1 MLDDLGFHRPTYAE
15 LLAEQETRARQL
27 FGDDIETGEA
37 TALGK
42 YIRLNVYDYAR
53 LYELAEKIYYARFPN
68 FATGVQLD
76 RLTPFANIS
85 RNPAT
90 VARHIV
96 EFYGIAGKTVEQG
109 SLVATGDGVTFYT
122 LEDVTMQDEGLGLG
136 TARVTVEC
144 TEFGTVGNVAVGE
157 IDRMGNPNGYVR
169 EVRHIALKLLAKD
182 AETDK
187 ALRERFG
194 EVIKGTGAGTWEAL
208 YGALGRITNVDGVVI
223 VENDTAETVG
233 TMPPH
238 SFQCYIVAPNTL
250 DQQIGQ
256 TIFDKKPIGIK
267 PLGEVEVTALDRA
280 GGEHLM
286 RFSRA
291 IEKKISLQ
299 ATIKKTTSFP
309 EDGTEQIK
317 TNIANLINGLS
328 NGDDVILSK
337 IYSVIHDVDGVAEVA
352 NLQMKAGSGAFAA
365 SNIICLPAEFARIQK
380 ENINLTVVQYVDQ

>member
-42 YIRLNVYDYAR
+42 YIRLNTYDYAR

-187 ALRERFG
+187 ALRERFHD
-194 EVIKGTGAGTWEAL
+194 VVKGTGSGTWEAL
-208 YGALGRITNVDGVVI
+208 YGALERITNVDGVVI

-238 SFQCYIVAPNTL
+238 SFQCYVVAPNTL
-250 DQQIGQ
+250 DKQIGQ

-267 PLGEVEVTALDRA
+267 PLGEVEVTVLDSA
-280 GGEHLM
+280 GSAHIM

-291 IEKKISLQ
+291 IEKQISIQ
-299 ATIKKTTSFP
+299 ATIKKTTSYP

-317 TNIANLINGLS
+317 NNITNLINGLS
-328 NGDDVILSK
+328 NGDDVILSRL
-337 IYSVIHDVDGVAEVA
+337 YSAIHAVDGVAEVA

-380 ENINLTVVQYVDQ
+380 ENIDLTVVQYVDQ

>member
-136 TARVTVEC
+136 TAQVTVEC

-187 ALRERFG
+187 ALRERFHD
-194 EVIKGTGAGTWEAL
+194 VVKGTGSGTWEAL

-267 PLGEVEVTALDRA
+267 PLGEVEVTVLDSA
-280 GGEHLM
+280 GSAHVM

-291 IEKKISLQ
+291 IEKQISLQ
-299 ATIKKTTSFP
+299 ATIKKTTSYP

-328 NGDDVILSK
+328 NGDDVILSRL
-337 IYSVIHDVDGVAEVA
+337 YSAIHAVEGVAEVA
-352 NLQMKAGSGAFAA
+352 DLKIKAGDGAFAA
-365 SNIICLPAEFARIQK
+365 ANIICLPAEFARIQK
-380 ENINLTVVQYVDQ
+380 ENIDLTVVQYVDQ

>member
-309 EDGTEQIK
+309 EDGAEQIK

-328 NGDDVILSK
+328 NGDDVILSRL
-337 IYSVIHDVDGVAEVA
+337 YSAIHAVDGVAEVA

-380 ENINLTVVQYVDQ
+380 ENITLTVVQYVDQ

>member
-15 LLAEQETRARQL
+15 LLTEQEIRARQL

-53 LYELAEKIYYARFPN
+53 LYELAEKIYWARFPN

-144 TEFGTVGNVAVGE
+144 TEFGTIGNVAVGE

-187 ALRERFG
+187 ALRERFHD
-194 EVIKGTGAGTWEAL
+194 VVKGTGSGTWEAL
-208 YGALGRITNVDGVVI
+208 YGALERITNVDGVVI

-238 SFQCYIVAPNTL
+238 SFQCYVVAPNTL
-250 DQQIGQ
+250 DKQIGQ

-267 PLGEVEVTALDRA
+267 PLGEVEVTVLDSA
-280 GGEHLM
+280 GSAHVM

-291 IEKKISLQ
+291 IEKQISLQ
-299 ATIKKTTSFP
+299 ATIKKTTSYP

-328 NGDDVILSK
+328 NGDDVILSRL
-337 IYSVIHDVDGVAEVA
+337 YSAIHAVEGVAEVA
-352 NLQMKAGSGAFAA
+352 DLKIKAGDGAFAA

-380 ENINLTVVQYVDQ
+380 ENIDLTVVQYVDQ

>member
-187 ALRERFG
+187 ALRERFHD
-194 EVIKGTGAGTWEAL
+194 VVKGTGSGTWEAL

-233 TMPPH
+233 SMPPH

-267 PLGEVEVTALDRA
+267 PLGEVEVTVLDSA
-280 GGEHLM
+280 GSAHIM

-291 IEKKISLQ
+291 IEKQISLQ
-299 ATIKKTTSFP
+299 ATIKKTTSYP

-328 NGDDVILSK
+328 NGDDVILSRL
-337 IYSVIHDVDGVAEVA
+337 YSAIHAVEGVAEVA
-352 NLQMKAGSGAFAA
+352 DLKIKAGDGAFAA
-365 SNIICLPAEFARIQK
+365 ANIICLPAEFARIQK
-380 ENINLTVVQYVDQ
+380 ENIDLTVVQYVDQ

>member
-96 EFYGIAGKTVEQG
+96 EFYGIAGKIVEQG

-187 ALRERFG
+187 A
-194 EVIKGTGAGTWEAL
+194 
-208 YGALGRITNVDGVVI
+208 
-223 VENDTAETVG
+223 
-233 TMPPH
+233 
-238 SFQCYIVAPNTL
+238 
-250 DQQIGQ
+250 
-256 TIFDKKPIGIK
+256 
-267 PLGEVEVTALDRA
+267 
-280 GGEHLM
+280 
-286 RFSRA
+286 
-291 IEKKISLQ
+291 
-299 ATIKKTTSFP
+299 
-309 EDGTEQIK
+309 
-317 TNIANLINGLS
+317 
-328 NGDDVILSK
+328 
-337 IYSVIHDVDGVAEVA
+337 
-352 NLQMKAGSGAFAA
+352 
-365 SNIICLPAEFARIQK
+365 
-380 ENINLTVVQYVDQ
+380 

>member
-1 MLDDLGFHRPTYAE
+1 M
-15 LLAEQETRARQL
+15 
-27 FGDDIETGEA
+27 
-37 TALGK
+37 
-42 YIRLNVYDYAR
+42 YDYAR
-53 LYELAEKIYYARFPN
+53 LYELAEKIYWARFPN

-122 LEDVTMQDEGLGLG
+122 LEDATMQDEGLGLG
-136 TARVTVEC
+136 TAQVTVEC

-157 IDRMGNPNGYVR
+157 INRMGNPNGYVR

-187 ALRERFG
+187 ALRERFHD
-194 EVIKGTGAGTWEAL
+194 VVKGTGSGTWEAL
-208 YGALGRITNVDGVVI
+208 YGALERITNVDGVVI

-267 PLGEVEVTALDRA
+267 PLGEVEVTVLDSA
-280 GGEHLM
+280 GSAHIM

-291 IEKKISLQ
+291 IEKQISLQ
-299 ATIKKTTSFP
+299 ATIKKTTSYP

-328 NGDDVILSK
+328 NGDDVILSRL
-337 IYSVIHDVDGVAEVA
+337 YSVIHAVDGVAEVA
-352 NLQMKAGSGAFAA
+352 DLKIKAGSGAFAA

-380 ENINLTVVQYVDQ
+380 ENITLTVVQYVDQ

>member
-27 FGDDIETGEA
+27 FGDDIETREA

-42 YIRLNVYDYAR
+42 YIRLNTYDYAR

-309 EDGTEQIK
+309 EDGIEQIK

-328 NGDDVILSK
+328 NGDDVILSRL
-337 IYSVIHDVDGVAEVA
+337 YSAIHAVEGVAEVA
-352 NLQMKAGSGAFAA
+352 NLQMKAGAGAFAA
-365 SNIICLPAEFARIQK
+365 SNIVCLPAEFARIQK

>member
-15 LLAEQETRARQL
+15 LLTEQETRARQL

-37 TALGK
+37 TPLGK

-208 YGALGRITNVDGVVI
+208 YGALGRIINVDGVVI

-280 GGEHLM
+280 GGAHLM

-291 IEKKISLQ
+291 IEKQISLQ
-299 ATIKKTTSFP
+299 ATIKKTTSYP

-317 TNIANLINGLS
+317 NNIANLINGLS
-328 NGDDVILSK
+328 NGDDVILSRL
-337 IYSVIHDVDGVAEVA
+337 YSAIHAVDGVAEVA

-380 ENINLTVVQYVDQ
+380 ENIDLTVVQYVDQ

>member
-15 LLAEQETRARQL
+15 LLTEQETRARQL

-37 TALGK
+37 TPLGK

-208 YGALGRITNVDGVVI
+208 YGALERITNVDGVVI

-238 SFQCYIVAPNTL
+238 SFQCYVVAPNTL
-250 DQQIGQ
+250 DKQIGQ

-267 PLGEVEVTALDRA
+267 PLGEVEVTVLDSA
-280 GGEHLM
+280 GSAHIM

-291 IEKKISLQ
+291 IEKQISLQ
-299 ATIKKTTSFP
+299 ATIKKTTSYP

-317 TNIANLINGLS
+317 NNITNLINGLS
-328 NGDDVILSK
+328 NGDDVILSRL
-337 IYSVIHDVDGVAEVA
+337 YSAIHAVDGVAEVA

-380 ENINLTVVQYVDQ
+380 ENIDLTVVQYVDQ

>member
-122 LEDVTMQDEGLGLG
+122 LEDATMQDEGLGLG

-187 ALRERFG
+187 ALRERFHD
-194 EVIKGTGAGTWEAL
+194 VVKGTGSGTWEAL
-208 YGALGRITNVDGVVI
+208 YGALERITNVDGVVI

-267 PLGEVEVTALDRA
+267 PLGEVEVTVLDSA
-280 GGEHLM
+280 GSAHVM

-291 IEKKISLQ
+291 IEKQISLQ
-299 ATIKKTTSFP
+299 ATIKKTTSYP

-328 NGDDVILSK
+328 NGDDVILSRL
-337 IYSVIHDVDGVAEVA
+337 YSAIHAVDGVAEVA
-352 NLQMKAGSGAFAA
+352 NLQIKAGAGAFAA

-380 ENINLTVVQYVDQ
+380 ENIDLTVVQYVDQ

>member
-122 LEDVTMQDEGLGLG
+122 LEDATMQDEGLGLG

-144 TEFGTVGNVAVGE
+144 TEFGTVGNVAVGA

-169 EVRHIALKLLAKD
+169 EVRHISLKLLAKD

-194 EVIKGTGAGTWEAL
+194 EVIKGTGSGTWEAL

-267 PLGEVEVTALDRA
+267 PLGEVEVIALDRA

-309 EDGTEQIK
+309 EDGIEQIK

-337 IYSVIHDVDGVAEVA
+337 LYSAIHAVDGVEEVA
-352 NLQMKAGSGAFAA
+352 NLQMKAGAGAFAA

-380 ENINLTVVQYVDQ
+380 ENIDLTVVQYVDQ

>member
-122 LEDVTMQDEGLGLG
+122 LEDATMQDEGLGLG

-267 PLGEVEVTALDRA
+267 PLGEVEVIALDRA

-309 EDGTEQIK
+309 EDGIEQIK

-337 IYSVIHDVDGVAEVA
+337 LYSAIHAVDGVAEVA

-365 SNIICLPAEFARIQK
+365 ANIICLPAEFARIQK
-380 ENINLTVVQYVDQ
+380 ENMDLTVVQYVDQ

>member
-223 VENDTAETVG
+223 VENDTAEIVG

-309 EDGTEQIK
+309 ENGAEQIK

-328 NGDDVILSK
+328 NGNDVILSRL
-337 IYSVIHDVDGVAEVA
+337 YSAIHAVDGVAEVA
-352 NLQMKAGSGAFAA
+352 NLQMKAGAGAFAA

-380 ENINLTVVQYVDQ
+380 ENIALTVVQYVDQ

>member
-42 YIRLNVYDYAR
+42 YIRLNTYDYAR

-169 EVRHIALKLLAKD
+169 EVRHISLKLLAKD

-187 ALRERFG
+187 ALRERFHD
-194 EVIKGTGAGTWEAL
+194 VVKGTGSGTWEAL

-238 SFQCYIVAPNTL
+238 SFQCYVVAPDTL

-256 TIFDKKPIGIK
+256 VIFDKKPIGIK
-267 PLGEVEVTALDRA
+267 PLGEVEVTVLDSA
-280 GGEHLM
+280 GSAHVM

-291 IEKKISLQ
+291 IEKQISLQ
-299 ATIKKTTSFP
+299 ATIKKTTSYP

-328 NGDDVILSK
+328 NGDDVILSRL
-337 IYSVIHDVDGVAEVA
+337 YSAIHAVDGVAEVA
-352 NLQMKAGSGAFAA
+352 NLQIKAGEGAFAA
-365 SNIICLPAEFARIQK
+365 SNIVCLPAEFARIQK
-380 ENINLTVVQYVDQ
+380 ENITLTVVQYVDQ

>member
-208 YGALGRITNVDGVVI
+208 YGALGRIINVDGVVI

-280 GGEHLM
+280 GGAHLM

-291 IEKKISLQ
+291 IEKQISLQ
-299 ATIKKTTSFP
+299 ATIKKTTSYP

-317 TNIANLINGLS
+317 NNITNLINGLS
-328 NGDDVILSK
+328 NGDDVILSRL
-337 IYSVIHDVDGVAEVA
+337 YSAIHAVDGVAEVA

-380 ENINLTVVQYVDQ
+380 ENIDLTVVQYVDQ

>member
-187 ALRERFG
+187 ALRERFHD
-194 EVIKGTGAGTWEAL
+194 VVKGTGSGTWEAL
-208 YGALGRITNVDGVVI
+208 YGALERITNVDGVVI

-238 SFQCYIVAPNTL
+238 SFQCYVVAPNTL
-250 DQQIGQ
+250 DKQIGQ

-267 PLGEVEVTALDRA
+267 PLGEVEVTVLDSA
-280 GGEHLM
+280 GSAHIM

-291 IEKKISLQ
+291 IEKQISLQ
-299 ATIKKTTSFP
+299 ATIKKTTSYP

-317 TNIANLINGLS
+317 NNIANLINGLS
-328 NGDDVILSK
+328 NGDDVILSRL
-337 IYSVIHDVDGVAEVA
+337 YSAIHAVEGVAEVA

-365 SNIICLPAEFARIQK
+365 ANIICLPAEFARIQK
-380 ENINLTVVQYVDQ
+380 ENIDLTVVQYVDQ

>member
-122 LEDVTMQDEGLGLG
+122 LEDATMQDEGLGLG

-187 ALRERFG
+187 ALRERFHD
-194 EVIKGTGAGTWEAL
+194 VVKGTGSGTWEAL
-208 YGALGRITNVDGVVI
+208 YGALERITNVDGVVI

-238 SFQCYIVAPNTL
+238 SFQCYVVAPNTL

-267 PLGEVEVTALDRA
+267 PLGEVEVTVLDSA
-280 GGEHLM
+280 GSAHIM

-291 IEKKISLQ
+291 IEKQISLQ
-299 ATIKKTTSFP
+299 ATIKKTTSYP

-328 NGDDVILSK
+328 NGDDVILSRL
-337 IYSVIHDVDGVAEVA
+337 YSVIHDVDGVAEVA
-352 NLQMKAGSGAFAA
+352 DLKIKAGSGAFAA

-380 ENINLTVVQYVDQ
+380 ENIALTVVQYVDQ

>member
-122 LEDVTMQDEGLGLG
+122 LEDATMQDEGLGLG

-187 ALRERFG
+187 ALRERFHD
-194 EVIKGTGAGTWEAL
+194 VVKGTGSGTWEAL
-208 YGALGRITNVDGVVI
+208 YGALERITNVDGVVI

-267 PLGEVEVTALDRA
+267 PLGEVEVTVLDSA
-280 GGEHLM
+280 GSAHVM

-291 IEKKISLQ
+291 IEKQISLQ
-299 ATIKKTTSFP
+299 ATIKKTTSYP

-328 NGDDVILSK
+328 NGDDVILSRL
-337 IYSVIHDVDGVAEVA
+337 YSAIHAVDGVAEVA
-352 NLQMKAGSGAFAA
+352 NLQIKAGEGAFAA
-365 SNIICLPAEFARIQK
+365 SNIVCLPAEFARIQK
-380 ENINLTVVQYVDQ
+380 ENIALTVVQYVDQ

>member
-136 TARVTVEC
+136 TAQVTVEC

-187 ALRERFG
+187 ALRERFHD
-194 EVIKGTGAGTWEAL
+194 VVKGTGSGTWEAL

-267 PLGEVEVTALDRA
+267 PLGEVEVTVLDSA
-280 GGEHLM
+280 GSAHVM

-291 IEKKISLQ
+291 IEKQISLQ
-299 ATIKKTTSFP
+299 ATIKKTTSYP

-328 NGDDVILSK
+328 NGDDVILSRL
-337 IYSVIHDVDGVAEVA
+337 YSAIHAVDGVAEVA
-352 NLQMKAGSGAFAA
+352 NLQIKAGSGAFAA

-380 ENINLTVVQYVDQ
+380 ENIDLTVVQYVDQ

>member
-15 LLAEQETRARQL
+15 LLVEQETRARQL

-42 YIRLNVYDYAR
+42 YIRLNTYDYAR

-182 AETDK
+182 PETDV
-187 ALRERFG
+187 ALRERFHD
-194 EVIKGTGAGTWEAL
+194 VTKGTGSGTFEAI
-208 YGALGRITNVDGVVI
+208 YGALGRITNVDGVVV
-223 VENDTAETVG
+223 VENDTDETKDG
-233 TMPPH
+233 RPPH
-238 SFQCYIVAPNTL
+238 SFQCYIVAPETL

-256 TIFDKKPIGIK
+256 VIFDKKPAGIR
-267 PLGEVEVTALDRA
+267 PVGEVEVTVLDKA
-280 GGEHLM
+280 GTAHTS

-291 IEKKISLQ
+291 VELQISLQ
-299 ATIKKTTSFP
+299 ATVKKNNYYP

-328 NGDDVILSK
+328 NGDDVIFSK
-337 IYSVIHDVDGVAEVA
+337 LYSAIHAVTGVMEVDD
-352 NLQMKAGSGAFAA
+352 LKIKSGSGTFAA
-365 SNIICLPAEFARIQK
+365 ANIICKPAEFARIQK
-380 ENINLTVVQYVDQ
+380 ENIDLIVVQYIDQ

>member
-267 PLGEVEVTALDRA
+267 PLGEVEVIALDRA
-280 GGEHLM
+280 GGGHLM

-291 IEKKISLQ
+291 TEKKISLQ

-309 EDGTEQIK
+309 EDGIEQIK

-337 IYSVIHDVDGVAEVA
+337 LYSAIHAVDGVEEVA

-380 ENINLTVVQYVDQ
+380 ENIDLTVVQYVDQ

>member
-309 EDGTEQIK
+309 EDGAEQIK

-337 IYSVIHDVDGVAEVA
+337 LYSAIHAVDGVAEVA
-352 NLQMKAGSGAFAA
+352 NLQMKAGAGAFAA

-380 ENINLTVVQYVDQ
+380 ENITLTVVQSVDQ

>member
-96 EFYGIAGKTVEQG
+96 EFYGVAGKTVEQG

-144 TEFGTVGNVAVGE
+144 TEFGTVGNVAVGA

-267 PLGEVEVTALDRA
+267 PLGEVEVIALDRA

-309 EDGTEQIK
+309 EDGIEQIK

-337 IYSVIHDVDGVAEVA
+337 LYSAIHAVDGVEEVA
-352 NLQMKAGSGAFAA
+352 NLQMKAGAGAFAA
-365 SNIICLPAEFARIQK
+365 ANIICLPAEFARIQK
-380 ENINLTVVQYVDQ
+380 ENIDLTVVQYVDQ

>member
-42 YIRLNVYDYAR
+42 YIRLNTYDYAR

-122 LEDVTMQDEGLGLG
+122 LEDATMQDEGLGLG

-187 ALRERFG
+187 ALRERFHD
-194 EVIKGTGAGTWEAL
+194 VVKGTGSGTWEAL
-208 YGALGRITNVDGVVI
+208 YGALERIINVDGVVI

-238 SFQCYIVAPNTL
+238 SFQCYVVAPNTL
-250 DQQIGQ
+250 DKQIGQ

-267 PLGEVEVTALDRA
+267 PLGEVEVTVLDSA
-280 GGEHLM
+280 GAEHIM

-291 IEKKISLQ
+291 IEKQISIQ
-299 ATIKKTTSFP
+299 ATIKKTTSYP

-317 TNIANLINGLS
+317 NNIANLINGLS
-328 NGDDVILSK
+328 NGDDVILSRL
-337 IYSVIHDVDGVAEVA
+337 YSAIHAVDGVAEVA
-352 NLQMKAGSGAFAA
+352 DLKIKAGSGAFAA

-380 ENINLTVVQYVDQ
+380 ENIDLTVVQYVDQ

>member
-15 LLAEQETRARQL
+15 LLTEQETRARQL

-37 TALGK
+37 TPLGK

-208 YGALGRITNVDGVVI
+208 YGALGRIINVDGVVI

-280 GGEHLM
+280 GGAHLM

-291 IEKKISLQ
+291 IEKQISLQ
-299 ATIKKTTSFP
+299 ATIKKTTSYP

-317 TNIANLINGLS
+317 NNITNLINGLS
-328 NGDDVILSK
+328 NGDDVILSRL
-337 IYSVIHDVDGVAEVA
+337 YSAIHAVDGVAEVA

-380 ENINLTVVQYVDQ
+380 ENIDLTVVQYVDQ

>member
-15 LLAEQETRARQL
+15 LLAGQETRARQL

-53 LYELAEKIYYARFPN
+53 LYELAEKIYWARFPN

-144 TEFGTVGNVAVGE
+144 TEFGTIGNVAVGE

-187 ALRERFG
+187 ALRERFHD
-194 EVIKGTGAGTWEAL
+194 VVKGTGSGTWEAL

-223 VENDTAETVG
+223 VENDTDQTVNG
-233 TMPPH
+233 QPPH
-238 SFQCYIVAPNTL
+238 SFQCYIVAPETL

-256 TIFDKKPIGIK
+256 VIFDKKPAGIRSV
-267 PLGEVEVTALDRA
+267 GEVEVTVLDKA
-280 GGEHLM
+280 GTAHTS

-291 IEKKISLQ
+291 VELQISLQ
-299 ATIKKTTSFP
+299 ATVKKNNYYP

-328 NGDDVILSK
+328 NGDDVILSRL
-337 IYSVIHDVDGVAEVA
+337 YSAIHAVEGVAEVA
-352 NLQMKAGSGAFAA
+352 DLKIKAGDGAFAA

-380 ENINLTVVQYVDQ
+380 ENIDLTVVQYVDQ

>member
-15 LLAEQETRARQL
+15 LLAKQETRARQL

-182 AETDK
+182 PETDV
-187 ALRERFG
+187 ALRERFHD
-194 EVIKGTGAGTWEAL
+194 VTKGTGSGTFEAI
-208 YGALGRITNVDGVVI
+208 YGALGRITNVDGVVV
-223 VENDTAETVG
+223 VENDTDETKDG
-233 TMPPH
+233 RPPH
-238 SFQCYIVAPNTL
+238 SFQCYIVAPETL

-256 TIFDKKPIGIK
+256 VIFDKKPAGIR
-267 PLGEVEVTALDRA
+267 PVGEVEVTVLDKA
-280 GGEHLM
+280 GTAHTS

-291 IEKKISLQ
+291 VELQISLQ
-299 ATIKKTTSFP
+299 ATVKKNNYYP

-317 TNIANLINGLS
+317 NNIANLINGLS
-328 NGDDVILSK
+328 NGDDVIFSK
-337 IYSVIHDVDGVAEVA
+337 LYSAIHAVTGVMEVD
-352 NLQMKAGSGAFAA
+352 NLKIKSGSGTFAA
-365 SNIICLPAEFARIQK
+365 ANIVCKPAEFARIQK
-380 ENINLTVVQYVDQ
+380 ENIDLTVVQYVDQ

>member
-187 ALRERFG
+187 TLRERFHD
-194 EVIKGTGAGTWEAL
+194 VVKGTGSGTWEAL

-267 PLGEVEVTALDRA
+267 PLGEVEVTVLDSA
-280 GGEHLM
+280 GSAHVM

-291 IEKKISLQ
+291 IEKQISLQ
-299 ATIKKTTSFP
+299 ATIKKTTSYP

-328 NGDDVILSK
+328 NGDDVILSRL
-337 IYSVIHDVDGVAEVA
+337 YSAIHAVEGVAEVA
-352 NLQMKAGSGAFAA
+352 DLKIKAGDGAFAA
-365 SNIICLPAEFARIQK
+365 ANIICLPAEFARIQK
-380 ENINLTVVQYVDQ
+380 ENIDLTVVQYVDQ

>member
-37 TALGK
+37 TPLGK
-42 YIRLNVYDYAR
+42 YIRLNTYDYAR

-122 LEDVTMQDEGLGLG
+122 LEDATMQDEGLGLG

-309 EDGTEQIK
+309 EDGAEQIK

-328 NGDDVILSK
+328 NGDDVILSRL
-337 IYSVIHDVDGVAEVA
+337 YSAIHAVEGVAEVA
-352 NLQMKAGSGAFAA
+352 NLQIKAGSGAFAA

-380 ENINLTVVQYVDQ
+380 ENIDLTVVQYVDQ

>member
-42 YIRLNVYDYAR
+42 YIRLNTYDYAR

-187 ALRERFG
+187 ALRERFHD
-194 EVIKGTGAGTWEAL
+194 VVKGTGSGTWEAL

-267 PLGEVEVTALDRA
+267 PLGEVEVTVLDSA
-280 GGEHLM
+280 GSAHVM

-291 IEKKISLQ
+291 IEKQISLQ
-299 ATIKKTTSFP
+299 ATIKKTTSYP

-328 NGDDVILSK
+328 NGDDVILSRL
-337 IYSVIHDVDGVAEVA
+337 YSAIHAVEGVAEVA
-352 NLQMKAGSGAFAA
+352 DLKIKAGDGAFAA
-365 SNIICLPAEFARIQK
+365 ANIICLPAEFARIQK
-380 ENINLTVVQYVDQ
+380 ENIDLTVVQYVDQ

>member
-15 LLAEQETRARQL
+15 LFAEQETRARQL

-42 YIRLNVYDYAR
+42 YIRLNTYDYAR

-267 PLGEVEVTALDRA
+267 PLGEVEVIALDRA

-309 EDGTEQIK
+309 EDGIEQIK

-337 IYSVIHDVDGVAEVA
+337 LYSAIHAVDGVEEVA
-352 NLQMKAGSGAFAA
+352 NLQMKAGAGAFAA
-365 SNIICLPAEFARIQK
+365 ANIICLPAEFARIQK
-380 ENINLTVVQYVDQ
+380 ENIDLTVVQYVDQ

>member
-53 LYELAEKIYYARFPN
+53 IYELAEKIYYARFPN

-187 ALRERFG
+187 ALRERFHD
-194 EVIKGTGAGTWEAL
+194 VVKGTGSGTWEAL

-267 PLGEVEVTALDRA
+267 PLGEVEVTVLDSA
-280 GGEHLM
+280 GSAHVM

-291 IEKKISLQ
+291 IEKQISLQ
-299 ATIKKTTSFP
+299 ATIKKTTSYP

-328 NGDDVILSK
+328 NGDDVILSRL
-337 IYSVIHDVDGVAEVA
+337 YSAIHAVEGVAEVA
-352 NLQMKAGSGAFAA
+352 DLKIKAGDGAFAA
-365 SNIICLPAEFARIQK
+365 ANIICLPAEFARIQK
-380 ENINLTVVQYVDQ
+380 ENIDLTVVQYVDQ

>member
-122 LEDVTMQDEGLGLG
+122 LEDATMQDEGLGLG

-187 ALRERFG
+187 ALRERFHD
-194 EVIKGTGAGTWEAL
+194 VVKGTGSGTWEAL
-208 YGALGRITNVDGVVI
+208 YGALERITNVDGVVI

-267 PLGEVEVTALDRA
+267 PLGEVEVTVLDSA
-280 GGEHLM
+280 GSAHIM

-291 IEKKISLQ
+291 IEKQISLQ
-299 ATIKKTTSFP
+299 ATIKKTTSYP

-328 NGDDVILSK
+328 NGDDVILSRL
-337 IYSVIHDVDGVAEVA
+337 YSAIHAVDGVAEVA
-352 NLQMKAGSGAFAA
+352 NLQIKAGSGAFAA

-380 ENINLTVVQYVDQ
+380 ENIDLTVVQYVDQ

>member
-233 TMPPH
+233 AMPPH

-256 TIFDKKPIGIK
+256 TNLDKKPIGIK
-267 PLGEVEVTALDRA
+267 PLGEVEVIALDRA

-309 EDGTEQIK
+309 EDGIEQIK
-317 TNIANLINGLS
+317 TNIANFINGLS

-337 IYSVIHDVDGVAEVA
+337 LYSAIHAVDGVAEVA

-380 ENINLTVVQYVDQ
+380 ENIDLTVVQYVDQ

>member
-187 ALRERFG
+187 ALRERFHD
-194 EVIKGTGAGTWEAL
+194 VVKGTGSGTWEAL
-208 YGALGRITNVDGVVI
+208 YGALERITNVDGVVI

-238 SFQCYIVAPNTL
+238 SFQCYVVAPNTL
-250 DQQIGQ
+250 DKQIGQ

-267 PLGEVEVTALDRA
+267 PLGEVEVTVLDSA
-280 GGEHLM
+280 GSAHIM

-291 IEKKISLQ
+291 IEKQISLQ
-299 ATIKKTTSFP
+299 ATIKKTTSYP

-328 NGDDVILSK
+328 NGDDVILSRL
-337 IYSVIHDVDGVAEVA
+337 YSAIHAVDGVAEVA

-380 ENINLTVVQYVDQ
+380 ENITLTVVQYVDQ

>member
-122 LEDVTMQDEGLGLG
+122 LEDATMQDEGLGLG

-267 PLGEVEVTALDRA
+267 PLGEVEVIALDRA
-280 GGEHLM
+280 GGGHLM

-309 EDGTEQIK
+309 EDGIEQIK

-337 IYSVIHDVDGVAEVA
+337 LYSAIHAVDGVEEVA

-365 SNIICLPAEFARIQK
+365 ANIICLPAEFARIQK
-380 ENINLTVVQYVDQ
+380 ENIDLTVVQYVDQ

>member
-122 LEDVTMQDEGLGLG
+122 LEDATMQDEGLGLG

-223 VENDTAETVG
+223 VENDTAKTVG

-309 EDGTEQIK
+309 EDGAEQIK

-328 NGDDVILSK
+328 NGDDVILSRL
-337 IYSVIHDVDGVAEVA
+337 YSAIHAVDGVAEVA
-352 NLQMKAGSGAFAA
+352 NLQMKAGTGAFAA
-365 SNIICLPAEFARIQK
+365 ANIICLPAEFARIQK
-380 ENINLTVVQYVDQ
+380 ENIALTVVQYVDQ

>member
-187 ALRERFG
+187 ALRERFHD
-194 EVIKGTGAGTWEAL
+194 VVKGTGSGTWEAL
-208 YGALGRITNVDGVVI
+208 YGALERITNVDGVVI

-267 PLGEVEVTALDRA
+267 PLGEVEVTVLDSA
-280 GGEHLM
+280 GSAHVM

-291 IEKKISLQ
+291 IEKQISLQ
-299 ATIKKTTSFP
+299 ATIKKTTSYP

-328 NGDDVILSK
+328 NGDDVILSRL
-337 IYSVIHDVDGVAEVA
+337 YSAIHAVEGVAEVA
-352 NLQMKAGSGAFAA
+352 NLQIKAESGAFAA

-380 ENINLTVVQYVDQ
+380 ENIDLTVVQYVDQ

>member
-187 ALRERFG
+187 ALRERFHD
-194 EVIKGTGAGTWEAL
+194 VVKGTGSGTWEAL
-208 YGALGRITNVDGVVI
+208 YGALERITNVDGVVI

-238 SFQCYIVAPNTL
+238 SFQCYVVAPNTL
-250 DQQIGQ
+250 DKQIGQ

-267 PLGEVEVTALDRA
+267 PLGEVEVTVLDSA
-280 GGEHLM
+280 GSAHIM

-291 IEKKISLQ
+291 IEKQISLQ
-299 ATIKKTTSFP
+299 ATIKKTTSYP

-317 TNIANLINGLS
+317 NNIANLINGLS
-328 NGDDVILSK
+328 NGDDVILSRL
-337 IYSVIHDVDGVAEVA
+337 YSGIHAVDGVAEVA
-352 NLQMKAGSGAFAA
+352 DLKIKAGSGAFAA
-365 SNIICLPAEFARIQK
+365 ANIICLPAEFARIQK
-380 ENINLTVVQYVDQ
+380 ENIDLTVVQYVDQ